1 MENTIKFSISHFSVH
16 LFWDTDPNLLDFDTH
31 KEFIIQRV
39 MEYGLMQDWEIIKQ
53 VYGLEKIKE
62 VALQLRYLDDI
73 SVSFLATLF
82 NLDKQ
87 QFRCYKNKQSNPH
100 YWNF

>member
-1 MENTIKFSISHFSVH
+1 MNSKIGINKLSPH
-16 LFWDTDPNLLDFDTH
+16 LFWDTDINLLDFTTS

-39 MEYGLMQDWEIIKQ
+39 LEYGLMEDWKIIKQ

-62 VALQLRYLDDI
+62 VALQLRFLDDI

-82 NLDKQ
+82 NIDKQ
-87 QFRCYKNKQSNPH
+87 QFRCYKNKQLNPN
-100 YWNF
+100 YWSF